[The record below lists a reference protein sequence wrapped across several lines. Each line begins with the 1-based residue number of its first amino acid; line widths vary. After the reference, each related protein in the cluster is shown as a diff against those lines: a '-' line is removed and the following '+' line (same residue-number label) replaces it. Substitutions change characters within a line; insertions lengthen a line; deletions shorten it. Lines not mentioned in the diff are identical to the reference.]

1 MNTASPLAEARADL
15 RGGERLILVVDDD
28 LDLRLELVA
37 VLRAEGFAVTEAPDG
52 GEALRILRTSGKAFG
67 LVVLDM
73 MMPVMNGW
81 QFRREQ
87 QEDPALASIP
97 VLVLSAGANVG
108 EVAAS
113 IGAVGYLK
121 KPVNIEELLGAVQRS
136 L

>member
-1 MNTASPLAEARADL
+1 MNTASPAEARADL
-15 RGGERLILVVDDD
+15 GVGPRLILVVDDD
-28 LDLRLELVA
+28 CDVRLALVA
-37 VLRAEGFAVTEAPDG
+37 LLRAEGFTVTEAPDG
-52 GEALRILRTSGKAFG
+52 REALRILRTSGEAFG
-67 LVVLDM
+67 LVVLDL

-113 IGAVGYLK
+113 IGAAGYIK
-121 KPVNIEELLGAVQRS
+121 KPINLEELLGVVQRS
-136 L
+136 LG